1 MKTNSNTL
9 YIQKLIS
16 EGEHIH
22 QDFKFAISD
31 ARKIAKSLSAF
42 ANTEG
47 GRLLVGVKDNGKI
60 AGVRSE
66 EEIYMVEAAATL
78 YCRPEIELET
88 HIYHIE
94 GKDVLEVQINGK
106 IAGVR
111 SEEEIY
117 MVEAAATLYCRPEIE
132 LETHIYH
139 IEGKD
144 VLEVQ
149 INESTQKPIYALDE
163 NNHPWAYVRIKDEN
177 ILVETHIYHIEGK
190 DVLEVQINES
200 TQKPIYALDENNHP
214 WAYVRIKDE
223 NILGNPIHLNI
234 WKHDREEKKVII
246 TYTQR
251 EQQVLTILKQQGAL
265 TLGQCSKLTR
275 MNRKQIS
282 RLLADFI
289 RFGLVEQYFEEHTFY
304 FRLKDGE

>member
-94 GKDVLEVQINGK
+94 GKDVLEVQIN
-106 IAGVR
+106 
-111 SEEEIY
+111 
-117 MVEAAATLYCRPEIE
+117 
-132 LETHIYH
+132 
-139 IEGKD
+139 
-144 VLEVQ
+144 
-149 INESTQKPIYALDE
+149 ESTQKPIYALDE

-177 ILVETHIYHIEGK
+177 ILA
-190 DVLEVQINES
+190 S
-200 TQKPIYALDENNHP
+200 
-214 WAYVRIKDE
+214 
-223 NILGNPIHLNI
+223 PIHLNI

-304 FRLKDGE
+304 FRLRDGE

>member
-94 GKDVLEVQINGK
+94 GKDVLEVQIN
-106 IAGVR
+106 
-111 SEEEIY
+111 
-117 MVEAAATLYCRPEIE
+117 
-132 LETHIYH
+132 
-139 IEGKD
+139 
-144 VLEVQ
+144 
-149 INESTQKPIYALDE
+149 ESTQKPIYALDE

-177 ILVETHIYHIEGK
+177 ILV
-190 DVLEVQINES
+190 
-200 TQKPIYALDENNHP
+200 
-214 WAYVRIKDE
+214 
-223 NILGNPIHLNI
+223 NPIHLNI

-246 TYTQR
+246 TYAQR

>member
-94 GKDVLEVQINGK
+94 GKDVLEVQIN
-106 IAGVR
+106 
-111 SEEEIY
+111 
-117 MVEAAATLYCRPEIE
+117 
-132 LETHIYH
+132 
-139 IEGKD
+139 
-144 VLEVQ
+144 
-149 INESTQKPIYALDE
+149 
-163 NNHPWAYVRIKDEN
+163 
-177 ILVETHIYHIEGK
+177 
-190 DVLEVQINES
+190 ES

-251 EQQVLTILKQQGAL
+251 EQQILTILKQQGAL

-289 RFGLVEQYFEEHTFY
+289 RFGLIEQYFEEHTFY